1 MYKQFGINIDALKL
15 GYPNKKVPISYGEH
29 RFEISTDGILY
40 DGEIYN
46 KIDTY
51 SDREDDGITDR
62 YYCALRSGYKKSGIL
77 IQFECE
83 KDADDFDTVV
93 YTIIMHLNNT

>member
-1 MYKQFGINIDALKL
+1 MDDRFGINIDVLKL
-15 GYPNKKVPISYGEH
+15 RYPNKKVPISYGEH
-29 RFEISTDGILY
+29 RFEISADGLLY

-62 YYCALRSGYKKSGIL
+62 YYCALRSGSKKA
-77 IQFECE
+77 E
-83 KDADDFDTVV
+83 
-93 YTIIMHLNNT
+93 Y